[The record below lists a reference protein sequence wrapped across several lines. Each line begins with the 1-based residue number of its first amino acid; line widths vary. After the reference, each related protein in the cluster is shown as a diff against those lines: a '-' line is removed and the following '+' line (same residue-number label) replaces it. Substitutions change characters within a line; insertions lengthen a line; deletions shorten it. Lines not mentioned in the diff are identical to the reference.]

1 MLTENTSR
9 WLSFAA
15 NLAILVGLV
24 LVAVELNQNS
34 QLTRTALIAEGS
46 ALENQIWTPLAG
58 ELPGEIIAKA
68 VECPQS
74 LTYADFIALDGFLYT
89 SFNDVYREYE
99 LNREGLFTEEEW
111 KAEVE
116 AYAHWFPG
124 NDFGRTW
131 WDEVGRYFFEPD
143 FSAYVDEQLAKAG
156 EDSYAH
162 WLNIRARL
170 VPGEEMVLS
179 VLCRLAPNRY
189 SQRRQNP
196 HWDCIDCNIA
206 IRLLP

>member
-1 MLTENTSR
+1 MISDSASR
-9 WLSFAA
+9 WLTLVA
-15 NLAILVGLV
+15 NLAVLAGLV

-68 VECPQS
+68 VECPQR

-99 LNREGLFTEEEW
+99 LNKEGLFTEEEW

-116 AYAHWFPG
+116 LYAHWFLG
-124 NDFGRTW
+124 NDFGRVW
-131 WDEVGRYFFEPD
+131 WEEVGKTFFDTD
-143 FSAYVDEQLAKAG
+143 FTAHVDEQLAKDG
-156 EDSYAH
+156 EDSYAS
-162 WLNIRARL
+162 WLKVRARL
-170 VPGEEMVLS
+170 VPREELVPS
-179 VLCRLAPNRY
+179 ALCR
-189 SQRRQNP
+189 
-196 HWDCIDCNIA
+196 
-206 IRLLP
+206 